1 VEHLQHSV
9 KAIYMDNNK
18 FEPDRKEGNPDQTYR
33 DELAGKGSTF
43 SDTPSEA
50 DARDKAK
57 VEKALTGQS
66 QKIDSIHPDELKDD
80 DMDDMLRETLE
91 NK

>member
-1 VEHLQHSV
+1 
-9 KAIYMDNNK
+9 MDNK
-18 FEPDRKEGNPDQTYR
+18 KWEADYREGDPDKAYR
-33 DELAGKGSTF
+33 DELNNKGNAF
-43 SDTPSEA
+43 ADNPAEA

-66 QKIDSIHPDELKDD
+66 QKIDSVHPDELKDD
-80 DMDDMLRETLE
+80 DMDDMTRETLE

>member
-1 VEHLQHSV
+1 
-9 KAIYMDNNK
+9 MDNKKWEADN
-18 FEPDRKEGNPDQTYR
+18 REGDPEKAYR
-33 DELAGKGSTF
+33 DELNNKGNAFT
-43 SDTPSEA
+43 DNPEEA

-66 QKIDSIHPDELKDD
+66 QKIDSVHPDELNDD
-80 DMDDMLRETLE
+80 DMDDMIRETLE

>member
-1 VEHLQHSV
+1 
-9 KAIYMDNNK
+9 MDKKNL
-18 FEPDRKEGNPDQTYR
+18 EPDSRQGNPEEAFR

-43 SDTPSEA
+43 TDTPSEA

-57 VEKALTGQS
+57 VQKAISGQS
-66 QKIDSIHPDELKDD
+66 QKMDTVHPDELNDD
-80 DMDDMLRETLE
+80 DMDEITRETLE